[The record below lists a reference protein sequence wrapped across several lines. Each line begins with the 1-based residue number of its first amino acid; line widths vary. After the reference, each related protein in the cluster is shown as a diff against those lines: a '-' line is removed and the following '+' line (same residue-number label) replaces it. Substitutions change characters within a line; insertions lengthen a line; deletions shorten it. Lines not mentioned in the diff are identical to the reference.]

1 MRNRKAVNQVY
12 DVLKA
17 IYDLEKEL
25 KAAPIYLAGANQAE
39 CAKHLAEARHQL
51 QRVLDE
57 VYAADFQDRS
67 AAA

>member
-1 MRNRKAVNQVY
+1 MRNTKAVNQVY

-17 IYDLEKEL
+17 VYDLEKEM
-25 KAAPIYLAGANQAE
+25 KAAPVHLAGANREE

-57 VYAADFQDRS
+57 VYAADFRERS